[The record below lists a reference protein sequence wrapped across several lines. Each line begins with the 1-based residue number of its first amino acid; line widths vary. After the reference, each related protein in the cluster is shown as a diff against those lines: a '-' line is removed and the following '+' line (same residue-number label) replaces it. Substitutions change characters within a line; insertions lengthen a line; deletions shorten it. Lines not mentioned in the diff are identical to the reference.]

1 MLKRVQNFLLDQLR
15 QGTSPQALALT
26 IAVGAAI
33 AIFPTLGATTLL
45 CVLAGLVLKLNQP
58 LLQVINYTLAP
69 LQLLLIPVFLKMGA
83 WICRVPAV
91 SVNPQTMIAEF
102 WGDPGTFMVN
112 YGWAGL
118 QAILAWMVVAPFVF
132 IITRF
137 VVKRLIEKTQ
147 SLRSPK

>member
-69 LQLLLIPVFLKMGA
+69 LQLLMIPVFLKMGA

-102 WGDPGTFMVN
+102 WSDPGTFMVH

-118 QAILAWMVVAPFVF
+118 QAILAWIVVAPFV
-132 IITRF
+132 IMITRL
-137 VVKRLIEKTQ
+137 VMKRLIEKTQ

>member
-1 MLKRVQNFLLDQLR
+1 MMKRVQTFLQDQLR

-33 AIFPTLGATTLL
+33 AVFPTLGATTLL
-45 CVLAGLVLKLNQP
+45 CFLAGVVLKLNQP
-58 LLQVINYTLAP
+58 ALQVINYALAP
-69 LQLLLIPVFLKMGA
+69 LQLLLIPFFLKLGA

-102 WGDPGTFMVN
+102 WASPGKFLAD

-118 QAILAWMVVAPFVF
+118 QAILAWIVVAPFIVL
-132 IITRF
+132 ITRF
-137 VVKRLIEKTQ
+137 VMKYLIDKAQ
-147 SLRSPK
+147 KIRSPK